1 MTVKLANIK
10 GIDILGTPRGGDKGM
25 VLAVAFDLA
34 ALAQTGGT
42 DTITLGGG
50 GTLNGVTNTLTLAQ
64 IIAAQLRSAQG
75 AFTIDWVGGVYMP
88 GYQAGNPLY
97 PGGSVATSGG
107 NVTGI
112 TVVTAPG
119 GSTGQN
125 TTSATWDAAMN
136 VVIGGHFASDA
147 D

>member
-1 MTVKLANIK
+1 MTVKNANIK
-10 GIDILGTPRGGDKGM
+10 AIDILGTPRGGDKGM
-25 VLAVAFDLA
+25 VLAVSFDLA

-50 GTLNGVTNTLTLAQ
+50 GQLNGNTNTATLATL
-64 IIAAQLRSAQG
+64 IANALRSAMG

-97 PGGSVATSGG
+97 PGGTIATSGG

-112 TVVTAPG
+112 TVVTTPG

-125 TTSATWDAAMN
+125 TTSATWDAAMSI
-136 VVIGGHFASDA
+136 VLGGHFATDA